1 MKKKNLVKTLSITG
15 AIAAGLF
22 IGGSTGFAEEKENSL
37 TLSSQLQGEN
47 QVTIETEDG
56 FDLQGTIHSQAESA
70 FQTEGTSAE
79 GSVNNSL
86 TIKAVSKDHS
96 TEGKADLQLT
106 GDTDD
111 TAAISGQADL
121 KAQASLKESNVSV
134 TGDEVSVQANGKSD
148 ASTAVSVSVENEE
161 VTETVS
167 NGSSAVNDAVTDAG
181 AEVSG
186 SADTE
191 ASSQMDVSLSGES
204 NASIETNSALSAG
217 FEAATEA
224 NVEAG
229 QESESTNGIE
239 TTFRGTVKNDSII
252 ADLKADEASLA
263 INGLTEGGLK
273 LEPKDN
279 DKESSL
285 NTKLQSN
292 TEADLAAAISSS
304 KELAA
309 TSASGNLSLTAE
321 EKSELILNPDFYAS
335 ENNEFTSSYEASLW
349 AETSADTELAL
360 QKNLL

>member
-37 TLSSQLQGEN
+37 SLSNHLQGEN

-70 FQTEGTSAE
+70 FQNEGTSAE
-79 GSVNNSL
+79 GSVDHSL

-96 TEGKADLQLT
+96 AEGKADLQLT
-106 GDTDD
+106 ADSDN

-121 KAQASLKESNVSV
+121 KAQASLKESDVSV

-148 ASTAVSVSVENEE
+148 TSTAVSVSVENEE
-161 VTETVS
+161 VTENVS
-167 NGSSAVNDAVTDAG
+167 NGSSAVTDAG

-186 SADTE
+186 SADIET
-191 ASSQMDVSLSGES
+191 SSQMDVSLSGES

-224 NVEAG
+224 NVEAD

-239 TTFRGTVKNDSII
+239 TTFRGNVKNDSIT
-252 ADLKADEASLA
+252 ADLKEDEASLA

-279 DKESSL
+279 DEESSL
-285 NTKLQSN
+285 NAKLQSN
-292 TEADLAAAISSS
+292 TEADLEAAISSS

-309 TSASGNLSLTAE
+309 ISASGNLSLTAE
-321 EKSELILNPDFYAS
+321 EKSELSLNPDFSAS

-349 AETSADTELAL
+349 AENSADAELAL
-360 QKNLL
+360 QKNWL

>member
-22 IGGSTGFAEEKENSL
+22 IGGSHGFAEEKENSL
-37 TLSSQLQGEN
+37 SLSNHLQGEN
-47 QVTIETEDG
+47 QVTIETKDG
-56 FDLQGTIHSQAESA
+56 FDVQGTNHSQAESA
-70 FQTEGTSAE
+70 FQNEGTSAE
-79 GSVNNSL
+79 GSVHNSL
-86 TIKAVSKDHS
+86 NFSAVSKDHS

-106 GDTDD
+106 GDADE

-121 KAQASLKESNVSV
+121 KAQASLKESDVSV

-148 ASTAVSVSVENEE
+148 TSTAVSVSVENEE
-161 VTETVS
+161 VTENIS
-167 NGSSAVNDAVTDAG
+167 NGSSAVTDAG

-191 ASSQMDVSLSGES
+191 TSSQMDVSLSGES

-224 NVEAG
+224 NVEADL
-229 QESESTNGIE
+229 ESESMNSIQ
-239 TTFRGTVKNDSII
+239 TTVHGTVKKDSIT
-252 ADLKADEASLA
+252 ADLKADEASA
-263 INGLTEGGLK
+263 TVNGVTEDDLK
-273 LEPKDN
+273 LDN
-279 DKESSL
+279 DEESSF
-285 NTKLQSN
+285 NGKFQSN

-321 EKSELILNPDFYAS
+321 EKSELSLNPDFYAS
-335 ENNEFTSSYEASLW
+335 ENNEFTSSYDALW
-349 AETSADTELAL
+349 AETSADAGISITEDLAL
-360 QKNLL
+360 TA